1 MVLYSAMQDVGFSQ
15 FLIKIFRIKNTI
27 EITIITIDIILPI
40 SGGSPQ
46 LLGNSPRPKELLG
59 QRKISSLEDW
69 LVCYSMVH
77 LLVKNHRKPF
87 PSIILTSLCMDIR
100 KMHRIRKLQHLSN
113 TWDIFALWR
122 LQQRSARSSQRN
134 HSTDEPRPFPLRIA
148 VELGT
153 LGASTVSGASLPA
166 KTIGIVG
173 TCPNN

>member
-1 MVLYSAMQDVGFSQ
+1 MVLYSALRDVGFSQ
-15 FLIKIFRIKNTI
+15 FLIKMLRIKNTI
-27 EITIITIDIILPI
+27 EITVITVDSNLPI
-40 SGGSPQ
+40 SGERPQ
-46 LLGNSPRPKELLG
+46 LLENPPPPKELLG
-59 QRKISSLEDW
+59 QAKISSLAEW
-69 LVCYSMVH
+69 LACYSMVC
-77 LLVKNHRKPF
+77 LLIKNHRKPF
-87 PSIILTSLCMDIR
+87 LSIILTSLCMDIR
-100 KMHRIRKLQHLSN
+100 KTHRIRKLQHVSN

-153 LGASTVSGASLPA
+153 LATSTVSGASLPA